1 MAGSGGLVSL
11 DLGEAL
17 TGFVVVRERLQ
28 QQVHG
33 EQSSPERM
41 EKEAGGVRRRWARS
55 GLFIGVEGRDEHQK
69 GLGIKLNRKEGRIG
83 DGNGLPTAAGD
94 VAWGKMLGRRGARL
108 AGQQRRC

>member
-1 MAGSGGLVSL
+1 MVSGERLAAGSGGLVSL

-33 EQSSPERM
+33 EQSSSERM
-41 EKEAGGVRRRWARS
+41 EKEADGVRRRWARC

-69 GLGIKLNRKEGRIG
+69 GLGIKLNRKER
-83 DGNGLPTAAGD
+83 
-94 VAWGKMLGRRGARL
+94 
-108 AGQQRRC
+108 